1 MTRFITGPI
10 VIEPKPQPDGSI
22 KYEVWDNGAF
32 SFHLIEAFN
41 SKSGAD
47 IAAKKLT
54 ATISRRPVHFRT
66 ATRLD

>member
-32 SFHLIEAFN
+32 SFHRIETVD
-41 SKSGAD
+41 SKVKAE
-47 IAAKKLT
+47 AMVKKLSGEIPARDT
-54 ATISRRPVHFRT
+54 LRWS
-66 ATRLD
+66 